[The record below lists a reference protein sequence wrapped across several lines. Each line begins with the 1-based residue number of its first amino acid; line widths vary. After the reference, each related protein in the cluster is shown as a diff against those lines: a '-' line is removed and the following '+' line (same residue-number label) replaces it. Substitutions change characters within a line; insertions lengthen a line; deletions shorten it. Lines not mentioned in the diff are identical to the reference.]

1 MTVDELKLGI
11 YEKAL
16 PRTESWEER
25 LGLAGELGFD
35 FVEMSIDESDDR
47 LARLEWSAA
56 ERRQVRNAAADTGIS
71 VPSICLSGH
80 RRFPLGS
87 SDPRIRRRAAKILA
101 DSIMLAADIGVR
113 TIQIAGYDVYYEPGS
128 RETEAWFIEGLRAG
142 LRLAEREN
150 VMLAMEIMD
159 YPFMNSI
166 VKYLNLKRNLP
177 SPWFALYPDVGNLS
191 AWGNDV
197 VQELILGFS
206 ETVAVHL
213 KDTYAVT
220 ADYPGQF
227 RDVPFG
233 SGCVD
238 FVTVFRTLGE
248 REYRGPFL
256 IEMWTEKSEDPITAV
271 REARSWMVERMREGG
286 LLRA

>member
-87 SDPRIRRRAAKILA
+87 SDPRIRHRAAKILA